1 MACVCPGLPVLSM
14 QVMYQLLWRALL
26 EPRAASVEEE
36 WEAIQKYSMGVAE
49 VRGGRPSRS
58 TAWAWLR

>member
-1 MACVCPGLPVLSM
+1 M

>member
-1 MACVCPGLPVLSM
+1 MLSM

-49 VRGGRPSRS
+49 VRQKQGMGAAEVQGPP
-58 TAWAWLR
+58 A